1 MSTELV
7 PPQVQPQSIREQ
19 WISGPLPKGD
29 LTMGDRIKPI
39 IGAGFAG
46 AVTSYFAVTML
57 VNPAMANAGSSPAF
71 EPLVP
76 NMVVSMALYWIVAI
90 VFFDWAVQKSGQAM
104 HTAWVIALSQIL
116 LVDFSYV
123 MVGRRE
129 LTPALVSVGTL
140 LVIWSAT
147 AFVYDKLSDAA

>member
-46 AVTSYFAVTML
+46 AVTSYFAVTVL
-57 VNPAMANAGSSPAF
+57 FNPAMANAGSSPAF

-76 NMVVSMALYWIVAI
+76 NMVASMALY
-90 VFFDWAVQKSGQAM
+90 
-104 HTAWVIALSQIL
+104 
-116 LVDFSYV
+116 
-123 MVGRRE
+123 
-129 LTPALVSVGTL
+129 
-140 LVIWSAT
+140 
-147 AFVYDKLSDAA
+147 

>member
-1 MSTELV
+1 
-7 PPQVQPQSIREQ
+7 
-19 WISGPLPKGD
+19 
-29 LTMGDRIKPI
+29 MGDRIKPI

-76 NMVVSMALYWIVAI
+76 NMVASMALYWIVAI

-104 HTAWVIALSQIL
+104 HTACVIGLSMIL
-116 LVDFSYV
+116 LVDFNYV
-123 MVGRRE
+123 MLGRRE
-129 LTPALVSVGTL
+129 LQPALYSVGII
-140 LVIWSAT
+140 LVLWAAIAL
-147 AFVYDKLSDAA
+147 VYDKLSETS

>member
-1 MSTELV
+1 
-7 PPQVQPQSIREQ
+7 
-19 WISGPLPKGD
+19 
-29 LTMGDRIKPI
+29 MGDRIKPI
-39 IGAGFAG
+39 IGAWATGFAIAYV
-46 AVTSYFAVTML
+46 AVPNFF
-57 VNPAMANAGSSPAF
+57 NPAMPAPAF
-71 EPLVP
+71 EPVVP
-76 NMVVSMALYWIVAI
+76 NLMLSTALYQVIAI
-90 VFFDWAVQKSGQAM
+90 LFFDWAVQKSGQAM

>member
-1 MSTELV
+1 
-7 PPQVQPQSIREQ
+7 
-19 WISGPLPKGD
+19 
-29 LTMGDRIKPI
+29 MGDRIKPI
-39 IGAGFAG
+39 IGAWATGCVVG
-46 AVTSYFAVTML
+46 YVAVTNFF
-57 VNPAMANAGSSPAF
+57 NPAMPAPAF
-71 EPLVP
+71 EP
-76 NMVVSMALYWIVAI
+76 VVADLMLSTALYQIIAV

>member
-1 MSTELV
+1 
-7 PPQVQPQSIREQ
+7 
-19 WISGPLPKGD
+19 
-29 LTMGDRIKPI
+29 MGDRIKPI

-76 NMVVSMALYWIVAI
+76 NMVASMALYWIVAV

-104 HTAWVIALSQIL
+104 HTAWVIGLSMIL
-116 LVDFSYV
+116 LVDFNYV
-123 MVGRRE
+123 MLGRRE
-129 LTPALVSVGTL
+129 LQPALYSVGII
-140 LVIWSAT
+140 LVLWVAIAV
-147 AFVYDKLSDAA
+147 VYDKPSETS

>member
-1 MSTELV
+1 
-7 PPQVQPQSIREQ
+7 
-19 WISGPLPKGD
+19 
-29 LTMGDRIKPI
+29 MGDRIKPI
-39 IGAGFAG
+39 IGAWATGCLVG
-46 AVTSYFAVTML
+46 YVAVTNLF
-57 VNPAMANAGSSPAF
+57 NPAMPAPAF
-71 EPLVP
+71 EP
-76 NMVVSMALYWIVAI
+76 VVANLMLSTALYQIIAV

-129 LTPALVSVGTL
+129 LTPALGSVGTL